1 MCHGSVG
8 SIAIRIRAVWRSGT
22 ERHTGR
28 GAGRAREA
36 ESGWRSSGCPDV
48 GTDSET
54 QVFFLRRGST
64 WATRRASPAFLHGF
78 CRRSGRNLLGA
89 SPLPEEPTFLSIT
102 LGHSYKFQGTPC
114 RPGLLESAPKEALRK
129 TCYLLSE
136 PYLLASR
143 APPPTTGVIL
153 SIPAHPG
160 ISSPERHNARPTS
173 LSMQMS
179 DKSLQPNLQT
189 LDCFFSGETLLL
201 LTQPFQPVDGTKAQR
216 HSGPG
221 PLLLPQLVPRNKT
234 L

>member
-1 MCHGSVG
+1 M
-8 SIAIRIRAVWRSGT
+8 APSGT
-22 ERHTGR
+22 RAEARGGPERRSLDG
-28 GAGRAREA
+28 EA
-36 ESGWRSSGCPDV
+36 AVAQMWEQIRRPRFSFG
-48 GTDSET
+48 
-54 QVFFLRRGST
+54 FLRRGST

-78 CRRSGRNLLGA
+78 RRRSGRNLLGA
-89 SPLPEEPTFLSIT
+89 SPLPEVPTFLSIT